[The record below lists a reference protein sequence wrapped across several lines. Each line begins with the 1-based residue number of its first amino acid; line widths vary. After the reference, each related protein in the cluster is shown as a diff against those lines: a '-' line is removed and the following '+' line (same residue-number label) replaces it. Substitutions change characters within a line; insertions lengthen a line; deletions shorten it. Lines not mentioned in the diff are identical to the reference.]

1 MISNVLYTFSS
12 PITILPDSPG
22 VTFDLLCSDSNRP
35 GLPARI
41 TGNMNFGYSSI
52 YYLYISIQFT
62 GTIASDLGSGL
73 TSGEFYPFSVDSL
86 SAIPKSATMTLT
98 TGAFPI
104 LTISGITSVLSTSLL
119 TAYFPIG
126 SLPVG
131 SIKGT
136 VSLYYIKKDRNDIQ
150 YIIFSSASTRIVS
163 SNVANW
169 QKANPTLSTFHI
181 GTPLTKSS
189 AGGYS
194 LTLRPATTAG
204 STLGYVGLILPTG
217 FTISSGTITDGV
229 NSLSNPLFFTSSDIN
244 FAFPGLF
251 AQETS
256 SLSLSTSADTVLSF
270 LGITTVGYFN
280 SASPQV
286 NLYPFQAK
294 SS

>member
-86 SAIPKSATMTLT
+86 SAIPKSATMTL
-98 TGAFPI
+98 
-104 LTISGITSVLSTSLL
+104 STSLL

-169 QKANPTLSTFHI
+169 QKANPTLSPFPI
-181 GTPLTKSS
+181 GTPLTQSS